1 MSMTRTLLDGSG
13 NGHAARMA
21 LRRSD
26 FDYPLPPELIAQA
39 PLPQRG
45 DSRMLYLSGDER
57 RDLGIRALPDLLRPG
72 DLLVINDTRVI
83 PARLLGVKDSGGKVE
98 VFVERVLDDHRALA
112 QVRAAKPPRPGMHL
126 HMEGGLRIEVL
137 GRAGEFYELRFDGAC
152 PLAELLQV
160 HGHMPLPPYIARPD
174 QAVDRERYQTVFAR
188 QAGAVAAP
196 TAGLHFDHELL
207 QALSA
212 AGVEQ
217 AVVTLH
223 VGAGTFQPVRHE
235 DVALHRMHAEWLE
248 VPAQTCERVRTVRAA
263 GGRVVAVG
271 TTVVRALETAAAS
284 GTIAPYR
291 GETDIFI
298 VPGYRFKAVDMLL
311 TNFHMP
317 CSTLLMLVCAFAGMD
332 AGTDRVL
339 SAYRH
344 AIAGGYRF
352 YSYGDA
358 MLIEP

>member
-1 MSMTRTLLDGSG
+1 MSMTRTLPDRPGDE
-13 NGHAARMA
+13 HAVRAASPR
-21 LRRSD
+21 LSD

-39 PLPQRG
+39 PLPQRS

-57 RDLGIRALPDLLRPG
+57 RDLGIRALPDLLRRG
-72 DLLVINDTRVI
+72 DLLVINDTRVM

-98 VFVERVLDDHRALA
+98 VFVERVLDDNRALA
-112 QVRAAKPPRPGMHL
+112 QVRAAKPPRPGARL
-126 HMEGGLRIEVL
+126 HMEGGLQIEVL
-137 GRAGEFYELRFDGAC
+137 GRVQAFYELHFDSAL
-152 PLAELLQV
+152 PLAELLQS
-160 HGHMPLPPYIARPD
+160 HGHMPLPPYISRPD
-174 QAVDRERYQTVFAR
+174 QAFDRERYQTVFAR

-207 QALSA
+207 QALDA
-212 AGVEQ
+212 AGVERTT
-217 AVVTLH
+217 VTLH

-235 DVALHRMHAEWLE
+235 DVSLHRMHAEWLE
-248 VPAQTCERVRTVRAA
+248 VPERTCERIRAVRAA
-263 GGRVVAVG
+263 GGRIVAVG
-271 TTVVRALETAAAS
+271 TTVVRALETAAAR
-284 GTIAPYR
+284 GEVEPCR

-298 VPGYRFKAVDMLL
+298 VPGYRFRAVDLLL

-317 CSTLLMLVCAFAGMD
+317 RSTLLMLVCAFAGS
-332 AGTDRVL
+332 DRVL

-344 AIAGGYRF
+344 AVDAGYRF